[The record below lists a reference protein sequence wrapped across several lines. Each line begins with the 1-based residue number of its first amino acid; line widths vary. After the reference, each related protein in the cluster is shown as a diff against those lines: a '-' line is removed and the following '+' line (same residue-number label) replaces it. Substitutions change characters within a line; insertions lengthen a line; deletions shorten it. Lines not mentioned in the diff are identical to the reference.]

1 MRKISILFLLLLTAS
16 VFTGVSNAE
25 SDSEFK
31 LKYTFNPETPEK
43 CFLIGF
49 SGTPPATV
57 VIPSYS
63 GVAGREVVGISAS
76 LFLNIT
82 SIETVVIMDNVRW
95 IGDAAFANCPS
106 LRKVVLPKT
115 LERIESYAFFN
126 CKSLWDIDFSGCIQ
140 LELIGENAFMGC
152 DLFGLDCT
160 GQGFYKDIIFPPSLE
175 YLGRNAFSF
184 CQNLGHVYFKGNAPH
199 VPVLSDFPVLYPH
212 ITWSNP
218 TEVFG
223 NHFVLVYYL
232 EGTTGWEEARG
243 TWIKETGLYPW
254 TLPANEPEVFIPQ
267 KTVKDGKVEM
277 TLVFGGALQSSTNLK
292 DWEPVETASPY
303 LVSVPTTDKKFY
315 RAVSSEAVE

>member
-1 MRKISILFLLLLTAS
+1 MKKYLIVFIFLLA
-16 VFTGVSNAE
+16 VFVFIDESNAG
-25 SDSEFK
+25 SNDEFK
-31 LKYTFNPETPEK
+31 LRYLSNPETPDT

-49 SGTPPATV
+49 YGTPPATV

-63 GVAGREVVGISAS
+63 DVAKRKVTGIAHSS
-76 LFLNIT
+76 FLNNT
-82 SIETVVIMDNVRW
+82 NIETIVIMDNVQW
-95 IGDAAFANCPS
+95 IGEAAFANCSS

-126 CKSLWDIDFSGCIQ
+126 CKSLWDIDFSRCTQ

-160 GQGFYKDIIFPPSLE
+160 GQGFYKDIIFPPSLK

-223 NHFVLVYYL
+223 NNFVLVYYL

-254 TLPANEPEVFIPQ
+254 TLPGDEPEVFVPQ
-267 KTVKDGKVEM
+267 KTVKDGKLEM
-277 TLVFGGALQSSTNLK
+277 TLVFGGALESSANLK

-303 LVSVPTTDKKFY
+303 LVSVPTGGQKFY
-315 RAVSSEAVE
+315 RAVSLE